1 MRAGKLTTFAI
12 LSGAVGLLFSGPTL
26 LGSGPLGWTAETFY
40 ICSAAAALGHIVIRS
55 RAQRRL
61 LADLQEHEAAL
72 HPEASDHPPATVEAA
87 TQAIVNSAERIV
99 SRATTKST
107 ELESRVREL
116 ELQLR
121 ITQMALQVAEAAL
134 ETTSESA
141 VQFSEENELV
151 LANAMAAHTFENDAL
166 GADRRDKEL
175 HEMKT
180 AFVSKV
186 SHELGTP
193 LASIKAY
200 VEMLIDGEAADA
212 ATQKQFYEIIQNE
225 ANRLGKL
232 IDGTLKTPS

>member
-1 MRAGKLTTFAI
+1 VRAGKLTTFAI

-26 LGSGPLGWTAETFY
+26 LGSGPMGWTAETFY
-40 ICSAAAALGHIVIRS
+40 ICSAAAGLGQIVMRS

-72 HPEASDHPPATVEAA
+72 HPEAADHPPATVEAA
-87 TQAIVNSAERIV
+87 TRAIVDSAERIV
-99 SRATTKST
+99 SRATAKST
-107 ELESRVREL
+107 ELELRVREL

-121 ITQMALQVAEAAL
+121 VTQMALQVADAAL
-134 ETTSESA
+134 EHTSGAAIE
-141 VQFSEENELV
+141 FNDENELV

-166 GADRRDKEL
+166 GFDRRDREL
-175 HEMKT
+175 NEMKT

-186 SHELGTP
+186 SHELRTP

-200 VEMLIDGEAADA
+200 VEMLIDGEATDP
-212 ATQKQFYEIIQNE
+212 ATQMQFYEIIQNE

-232 IDGTLKTPS
+232 IDGTLKSPA